1 MGAAS
6 LRRSTIANA
15 SKLPLPKVVKRY
27 CAPVSG
33 AISLCLFHIYSPC
46 PEKVCQFST
55 AIIEVAKEISVKYS
69 TLPVCL
75 YVYTTVK
82 VMSDKTLTDIM
93 KFNMTASK
101 NSI

>member
-33 AISLCLFHIYSPC
+33 AISSIMPLPFAFLQ
-46 PEKVCQFST
+46 PERVRGEENEK
-55 AIIEVAKEISVKYS
+55 AE
-69 TLPVCL
+69 
-75 YVYTTVK
+75 
-82 VMSDKTLTDIM
+82 
-93 KFNMTASK
+93 
-101 NSI
+101 